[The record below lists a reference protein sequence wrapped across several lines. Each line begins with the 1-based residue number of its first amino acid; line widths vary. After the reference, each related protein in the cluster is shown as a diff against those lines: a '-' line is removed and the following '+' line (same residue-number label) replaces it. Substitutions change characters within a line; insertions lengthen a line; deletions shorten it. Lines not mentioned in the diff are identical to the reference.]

1 MVSLALPAEAEGRV
15 AHASGSAAAPGIAQ
29 TAEDA
34 VASQRS
40 QFALHMIDEA
50 DAVFV
55 CAERNSLLRLLA
67 HHWAACHAGTPL
79 PLALIAQAQLHA
91 KVEGAN
97 PNPNPNPNPSPS
109 PSPSPNLNPNPSP
122 RRGTMPPSRPRP
134 QVRSSA
140 GGCPPGWG

>member
-1 MVSLALPAEAEGRV
+1 MWARDPTQAEGRV

-91 KVEGAN
+91 KLLRRAPPRRRSPVTASARKGDGNEPA
-97 PNPNPNPNPSPS
+97 PAAVPAARPPSPPAPTS
-109 PSPSPNLNPNPSP
+109 DG
-122 RRGTMPPSRPRP
+122 RR
-134 QVRSSA
+134 
-140 GGCPPGWG
+140 

>member
-91 KVEGAN
+91 KLLRRAPPRRRPPVTVSARKGDGIAAAGN
-97 PNPNPNPNPSPS
+97 MPSPAPAAVAVPAARP
-109 PSPSPNLNPNPSP
+109 PSPPAPTSEG
-122 RRGTMPPSRPRP
+122 RR
-134 QVRSSA
+134 
-140 GGCPPGWG
+140 